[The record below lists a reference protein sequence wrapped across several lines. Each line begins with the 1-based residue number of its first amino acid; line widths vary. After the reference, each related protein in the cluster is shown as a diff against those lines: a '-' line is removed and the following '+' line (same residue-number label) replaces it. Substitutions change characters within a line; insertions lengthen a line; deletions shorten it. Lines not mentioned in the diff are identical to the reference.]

1 VLVALSLVALSTA
14 WTVMGT
20 FAVACATRKR
30 APELPRDRLPPVTV
44 LKPLCGADPSLRE
57 NLESFFR
64 QDHASFEI
72 IFGVEWT
79 DDPAVAIVRELI
91 AEHPDVDA
99 KLVVHSGKNAHNP
112 KVRNLLG
119 MIDHAANDLV
129 LVSDSNVRAPSH
141 YLAEMCAVRAA
152 DDRVALVTNLFAGD
166 GRGSVGTSLEC
177 VQLSGFIAAG
187 AALPTLV
194 GDAIVVGKS
203 MLFSRT
209 ELARLG
215 GLERVAD
222 VLAEDYVIAKMFEDA
237 GRRIAIAPTVLTN
250 VVGKLPVRG
259 VFDRH
264 LRWSMLRVRLRPA
277 FFALEP
283 LTIPLAVLPAAY
295 LVMGLWA
302 LAWLGAMLAIRDAG
316 GWLLLRGRS
325 RLHVPLTTSLLRDVL
340 MIAVWMATPF
350 KRHVSWRGTRVRV
363 CSGTLLVTEP

>member
-1 VLVALSLVALSTA
+1 MLVALSLVALSTA
-14 WTVMGT
+14 WTMMGT
-20 FAVACATRKR
+20 FAVARATRKR
-30 APELPRDRLPPVTV
+30 APNLPRELLESVTI

-64 QDHASFEI
+64 QDHPHFEI
-72 IFGVEWT
+72 VFGVEQS

-91 AEHPDVDA
+91 AAHPGVSA

-129 LVSDSNVRAPSH
+129 LVSDSNVRAPTH
-141 YLAEMCAVRAA
+141 YLSEMCAVRAA
-152 DDRVALVTNLFAGD
+152 DARVGLVTNLFAGD

-203 MLFSRT
+203 MLFSRS
-209 ELARLG
+209 ELERLG

-250 VVGKLPVRG
+250 VVGRLPLRS

-277 FFALEP
+277 FFVLEP
-283 LTIPLAVLPAAY
+283 LTSPLAVLPAAY
-295 LVMGLWA
+295 AAMGLWA
-302 LAWLGAMLAIRDAG
+302 LAWAAAMLALRDMG
-316 GWLLLRGRS
+316 GWILLRGRS
-325 RLHVPLTTSLLRDVL
+325 RLHVPFATSLLRDVL
-340 MIAVWMATPF
+340 MLAVWMATPF

-363 CSGTLLVTEP
+363 CSGTLLVAES